1 MQRTRGVMLRQF
13 IICCQGRGLARGTD
27 ACAVRQAHTRF
38 GVGMQTYAQPLAA
51 WNPLSSTHD
60 APLLFET
67 PQTPLLDA
75 HNSQRWVP
83 AHRSEPQLSA
93 LWHELTVDVQGAQL
107 PRAK

>member
-1 MQRTRGVMLRQF
+1 
-13 IICCQGRGLARGTD
+13 
-27 ACAVRQAHTRF
+27 
-38 GVGMQTYAQPLAA
+38 MQTYAQPLAA